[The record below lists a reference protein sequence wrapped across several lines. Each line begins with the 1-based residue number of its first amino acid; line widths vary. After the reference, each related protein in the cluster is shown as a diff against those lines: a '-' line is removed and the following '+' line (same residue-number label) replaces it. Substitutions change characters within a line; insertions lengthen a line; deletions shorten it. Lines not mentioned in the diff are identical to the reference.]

1 MEINPIKTN
10 VTDRYVSHDDRWGTE
25 TAEFKCFD
33 DAVEKAIE
41 LWGLTRADAV
51 VMCKETMEF
60 LDGYSGR

>member
-1 MEINPIKTN
+1 ML
-10 VTDRYVSHDDRWGTE
+10 TDRYVSHDDRWGTE

-51 VMCKETMEF
+51 VMCKETEVSQEY
-60 LDGYSGR
+60 LEKLIED